1 MKSYLYTAALV
12 AALFVSAGLAS
23 STASAPA
30 DARNVRES
38 ELVVSFDEAFTGDS
52 TIDGETTL
60 AGAYNDKGSRHQD
73 FTVRQSGNI
82 VQVSGTITITTSHG
96 TLISEFAGQ
105 LSATNNP
112 TFIEGVET
120 LTGGP
125 GFTRTRSGAVSSKRV
140 STSRLG
146 RSWASPSSL
155 SVLLS
160 HDSSFL
166 PTGDPRR

>member
-1 MKSYLYTAALV
+1 MKMKSYLYTAALV
-12 AALFVSAGLAS
+12 AALFVSVGLAS

-30 DARNVRES
+30 DARNTRES

-60 AGAYNDKGSRHQD
+60 AGAYNDKGSRHYD
-73 FTVRQSGNI
+73 FTIRQSGNI
-82 VQVSGTITITTSHG
+82 AQVSGTITITTSHG

-120 LTGGP
+120 LTGGT
-125 GFTRTRSGAVSSKRV
+125 GIYAHAVGRGVFKASVDFETGKIVGIAQFNITSSALTR
-140 STSRLG
+140 
-146 RSWASPSSL
+146 
-155 SVLLS
+155 
-160 HDSSFL
+160 
-166 PTGDPRR
+166 